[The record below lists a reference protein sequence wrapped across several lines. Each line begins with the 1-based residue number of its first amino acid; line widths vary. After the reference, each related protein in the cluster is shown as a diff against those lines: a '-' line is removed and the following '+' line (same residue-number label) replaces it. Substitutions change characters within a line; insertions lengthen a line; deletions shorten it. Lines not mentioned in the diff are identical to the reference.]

1 MPAGARDM
9 TAAEAEDAR
18 AACLAAFDDR
28 MACRHGLLRARLA
41 ESSAEV
47 ARVSGVLAH
56 EARHLSAA
64 DQQRVQQEEGA
75 AAFRLGV
82 VRRRAEEHAPQTA
95 AKRRELEA
103 KLAADKRL
111 AAALAAG
118 N

>member
-1 MPAGARDM
+1 M

-28 MACRHGLLRARLA
+28 MADRQRVLQSRLA

-47 ARVSGVLAH
+47 ARLGAVLSS
-56 EARHLSAA
+56 ELQHLSPA
-64 DQQRVQQEEGA
+64 DQARVQAEEAA
-75 AAFRLGV
+75 AAFRLHV
-82 VRRRAEEHAPQTA
+82 VQRRAEEHPAQA
-95 AKRRELEA
+95 EARRRELETQ
-103 KLAADKRL
+103 LAADKRL

>member
-1 MPAGARDM
+1 M

-28 MACRHGLLRARLA
+28 MACRHSLLRARLA

-47 ARVSGVLAH
+47 ARSSGVLAH
-56 EARHLSAA
+56 EAHHLSPA
-64 DQQRVQQEEGA
+64 DQERMQQKEGA
-75 AAFRLGV
+75 ATFRLGV
-82 VRRRAEEHAPQTA
+82 VRRRAEEHAPQAA
-95 AKRRELEA
+95 AKRRVLEA

-118 N
+118 D